1 MTIQGN
7 SSTDAALP
15 QVVPNIVVTTITSI
29 FLRVGVLP
37 FFLVVALIVFSLVSG
52 QFLTLQNLT
61 NVARQSVYLVL
72 VSLGQMLVLLTG
84 GFDLAVGTTIAL
96 TSVVSAIVMVALTA
110 SMPNMVVLVI
120 LLAALAGFGAALLV
134 GCLNGLGIAQ
144 FGVSPFIM
152 TLGVQS
158 VGAGIALFLT
168 GGVPISGLPY
178 EFGNFLGF
186 GRVFGV
192 PVPVL
197 VAVIATVALWLLMNR
212 TRLGAHI
219 YAVWKCKGGQSIW
232 GEYQEGTFPCLRSMR
247 SSGLARRSSAD
258 GKG

>member
-1 MTIQGN
+1 
-7 SSTDAALP
+7 
-15 QVVPNIVVTTITSI
+15 
-29 FLRVGVLP
+29 F
-37 FFLVVALIVFSLVSG
+37 
-52 QFLTLQNLT
+52 
-61 NVARQSVYLVL
+61 
-72 VSLGQMLVLLTG
+72 
-84 GFDLAVGTTIAL
+84 
-96 TSVVSAIVMVALTA
+96 
-110 SMPNMVVLVI
+110 
-120 LLAALAGFGAALLV
+120 
-134 GCLNGLGIAQ
+134 
-144 FGVSPFIM
+144 
-152 TLGVQS
+152 
-158 VGAGIALFLT
+158 FLT
-168 GGVPISGLPY
+168 GGGPISGLPY